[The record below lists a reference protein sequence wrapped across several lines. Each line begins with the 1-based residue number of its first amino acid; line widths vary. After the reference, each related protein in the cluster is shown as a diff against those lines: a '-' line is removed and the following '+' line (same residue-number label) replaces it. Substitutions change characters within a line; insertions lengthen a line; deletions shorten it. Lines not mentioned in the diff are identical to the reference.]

1 MTRIYLDYNATCPI
15 RAEAID
21 AVAAAMRV
29 AGNASSIHA
38 DGRAARKLI
47 EDAREQ
53 VAALAGVRSAQV
65 IFNSGATEGNNT
77 ILSGFQDKR
86 ILALATEHPS
96 VHESA
101 RAAEYIPVTKDGVVD
116 FEKFETILG
125 QSPAPALVAA
135 QLVNSET
142 GVIQPIASLAARAK
156 AKGAL
161 VLCDAVQAAG
171 RIPLDFK
178 SAGVD
183 YMTLSAH
190 KFGGPQGVG
199 AIVFREGLQIP
210 KFLHGGG
217 QEKRQRAGTE
227 NVAGIA
233 GFGTAAK
240 IALEELDSY
249 QKHCALLHE
258 RLERG
263 LKTIANDLVIIA
275 ESGPRIC
282 NTTNIILPGVAAET
296 QVMAMDLEGV
306 SVSSGSACSSG
317 TFKPSHVLG
326 AMGYDAESAR
336 SALRFSTGWA
346 TTEAEIDAALTAY
359 ARMVSRVRK

>member
-1 MTRIYLDYNATCPI
+1 MARIYLDYNATCPI
-15 RAEAID
+15 RAEVIG
-21 AVAAAMRV
+21 AAADAMRI

-38 DGRAARKLI
+38 DGRAARKLV
-47 EDAREQ
+47 EDAREH
-53 VAALAGVRSAQV
+53 VATLAGVRASQV

-77 ILSGFQDKR
+77 ILSGFQDRR

-96 VHESA
+96 VHEAA
-101 RAAEYIPVTKDGVVD
+101 RAAEFIPVTQDGVID
-116 FEKFETILG
+116 LEKFETLIG

-135 QLVNSET
+135 QFVNSET
-142 GVIQPIASLAARAK
+142 GVIQPVADIAARAK

-171 RIPLDFK
+171 RMTLDFK
-178 SAGVD
+178 SLGVD

-199 AIVFREGLQIP
+199 ALVFREGLQIP

-233 GFGTAAK
+233 GFGIAAQ
-240 IALEELDSY
+240 IALENMDAY
-249 QKHCALLHE
+249 RKHCAVLHD

-263 LKTIANDLVIIA
+263 LRTIANDLVIIA
-275 ESGPRIC
+275 ENAPRIC
-282 NTTNIILPGVAAET
+282 NTTNVLLPGVPAET
-296 QVMAMDLEGV
+296 QVMAMDLEGIG
-306 SVSSGSACSSG
+306 VSSGSACSSG
-317 TFKPSHVLG
+317 TFKPSHVLA
-326 AMGYDAESAR
+326 AMGYDAETAR

-346 TTEAEIDAALTAY
+346 TTEADIDAALAAY